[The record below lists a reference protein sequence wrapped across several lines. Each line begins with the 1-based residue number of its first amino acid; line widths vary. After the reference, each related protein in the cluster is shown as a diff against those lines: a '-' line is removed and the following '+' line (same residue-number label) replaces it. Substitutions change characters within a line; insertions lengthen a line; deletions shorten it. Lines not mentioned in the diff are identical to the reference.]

1 MKKKV
6 FDEKLKKLDE
16 KKKEVFDQK
25 LKKIFMKKKVFD

>member
-25 LKKIFMKKKVFD
+25 LKKIFMQKKVFD